1 MGPRLPL
8 LALSLALP
16 PPWLLADGGGGS
28 AAGDELGELTS
39 WLTEGGADLSAVTV
53 GAGVSGERGVLTTRA
68 LDAGDVILRVPVP
81 KAINVGPMSVTAS
94 EAAVKLLR
102 EQHKRRGTRL
112 PYVRSLPTHCHALD
126 TWPEPAM
133 AALPGPLRQASAERR
148 QWTRRVYEE
157 SVRGKERLFGG
168 HAVTLEEF
176 THATCLVSS
185 RTLGVANS
193 NGDTV
198 KFLIPFLDLV
208 NHDRAKGSANQVR
221 LAAKPGEEERGP
233 AFIEL
238 VAGSGLE
245 AGAEVFISYGD
256 GQLLTPDETLA
267 HYGFVE
273 DFAPSLCT
281 LDRSE
286 TELQV
291 RTKRNGCA
299 ETVGA

>member
-1 MGPRLPL
+1 M
-8 LALSLALP
+8 
-16 PPWLLADGGGGS
+16 
-28 AAGDELGELTS
+28 
-39 WLTEGGADLSAVTV
+39 
-53 GAGVSGERGVLTTRA
+53 
-68 LDAGDVILRVPVP
+68 
-81 KAINVGPMSVTAS
+81 
-94 EAAVKLLR
+94 
-102 EQHKRRGTRL
+102 
-112 PYVRSLPTHCHALD
+112 
-126 TWPEPAM
+126 
-133 AALPGPLRQASAERR
+133 
-148 QWTRRVYEE
+148 
-157 SVRGKERLFGG
+157 KERLFSG

-238 VAGSGLE
+238 VAGAGLE